1 MRRFEKQLENL
12 PTQGNS
18 FQQADAALQTIV
30 EELQIIQQT
39 VLKSLQDELKQLQ
52 AEKMR
57 LSEEVKRLQQ
67 QKEYLLQSRQISE
80 IQGLLPQLAQV
91 LASHISSQ
99 LQSSLESLVTE
110 AMEASKQ
117 ADSSKSA
124 LAKNA
129 NQILDSLDD
138 SLTITFHALQ
148 QELKNYQSTLSQQLA
163 QMSTQQK
170 QGEEILTQL
179 VNRLRGEL
187 EKTTPQEESLTCKL
201 AKQQQQDSLESVT
214 KLQLDTAEP
223 TVIQT
228 RLSSELAPALPAPR
242 QKLLKQFSQP
252 SAVKQPLPSRL
263 TKITLVS
270 ATGIC
275 LLLLS
280 TLLSSLYN
288 IAIKVIFAPG
298 IEILGAFEAEQL
310 LPPSLGNILLILML
324 RTLVVVPMI
333 LVFAPILHPQVWED
347 LQDLVGGS
355 ASKKPN
361 TANDSSKR
369 VLLLSIVS
377 GCFLF
382 LSQVLIYI
390 AISQIATGMAIALLF
405 IYPAIS
411 GLLAWFL
418 FRDRPGL
425 FRKSAIACILGG
437 QVLVLAGSSTF
448 PAKVVTFGSTT
459 AIASG
464 IAFAIYVILTRICA
478 AKLHPVS
485 FTLINF
491 ATMLGL
497 SLLGLLLSL
506 PINGGLQLQSSNFL
520 ELILSAFILGVFT
533 LFGYLF
539 NHISIR
545 KLGPSHAAVFGATV
559 PVLTVILAGLI
570 IQESLQIVQI
580 FGVLLVTGGAI
591 AFSYEKMR
599 NFMKASQTT

>member
-228 RLSSELAPALPAPR
+228 SLSSELAPALPAPR

-545 KLGPSHAAVFGATV
+545 KLGASHAAVFGATV

>member
-228 RLSSELAPALPAPR
+228 SLSSELAPALPAPR

>member
-67 QKEYLLQSRQISE
+67 QKEDLLQSRQISE

>member
-1 MRRFEKQLENL
+1 MGRFEKQSENL
-12 PTQGNS
+12 
-18 FQQADAALQTIV
+18 QADTALQAIA

-67 QKEYLLQSRQISE
+67 QKEDLLQGRQISE
-80 IQGLLPQLAQV
+80 MQGLLRQLAQV

-99 LQSSLESLVTE
+99 LQSSLESLATE
-110 AMEASKQ
+110 VMEASKQ
-117 ADSSKSA
+117 ANSSKSA
-124 LAKNA
+124 LANNA

-138 SLTITFHALQ
+138 SLTITFHTLQ

-187 EKTTPQEESLTCKL
+187 EKTTPQEESPACKL
-201 AKQQQQDSLESVT
+201 AKQQQQDSLEAVT
-214 KLQLDTAEP
+214 KLQLDTVEP

-228 RLSSELAPALPAPR
+228 SLSSELAPAVPSPR
-242 QKLLKQFSQP
+242 KKLLKQFSQT
-252 SAVKQPLPSRL
+252 SAVKQPLPSRP
-263 TKITLVS
+263 TKIKLVS

-280 TLLSSLYN
+280 TLVSSLYN

-298 IEILGAFEAEQL
+298 IEILGTFEVEQL
-310 LPPSLGNILLILML
+310 LPPSLGNVLLILML
-324 RTLVVVPMI
+324 RMLIVVPMM

-355 ASKKPN
+355 APKKHY
-361 TANDSSKR
+361 TASDSSKR

-448 PAKVVTFGSTT
+448 PGKVVTFGSTT

-497 SLLGLLLSL
+497 SLLSFLLSL
-506 PINGGLQLQSSNFL
+506 PINGGLQLQSGNFL

-545 KLGPSHAAVFGATV
+545 KLGASHAAVFGATV

>member
-1 MRRFEKQLENL
+1 MRRFEKQSENL

-67 QKEYLLQSRQISE
+67 QKEDLLQSRQISE
-80 IQGLLPQLAQV
+80 IQGLLRQLAQV

-228 RLSSELAPALPAPR
+228 SLSSELAPALPAPR

-280 TLLSSLYN
+280 TLVSSLYN

-324 RTLVVVPMI
+324 RMLVVVPMI

-361 TANDSSKR
+361 TANDRSKR

-545 KLGPSHAAVFGATV
+545 KLGASHAAVFGATV

>member
-67 QKEYLLQSRQISE
+67 QKEDLLQSRQISE

-228 RLSSELAPALPAPR
+228 SLSSELAPALPAPR